1 MSLLK
6 NIFTDFNKVKP
17 VYDDSKFKISNSAL
31 PKEIETV
38 VIGGGLAGLST
49 ALDLASNKR
58 SVVVLDAK
66 NIGDGPSGRSGGQLW
81 PGFEESYSDL
91 KEGHGENYAKNVMNM
106 VHESLKVVHSRAA
119 TDPTNC
125 DFKPGVLLVGK
136 TGPQA
141 EWIEEECQALKEAG
155 FDWVSY
161 VDSDELKK
169 DHVNSNGYYL
179 NGMLFKG
186 DQEGQ
191 QYGHLNP
198 KKLTMAVAK
207 LAQDAGAGIV
217 ENNPVKGL
225 KILEDGRYEVSTP
238 QGKIIARNVVMAT
251 GADTIRPKGVDYD
264 LLPSTHV
271 PVQTVILSTE
281 PIPEKL
287 ARKMVPGDAC
297 FCDAA
302 DAAMNYGRLIEVER
316 PANAK
321 EQGRYYRLTLGGAD
335 ALGQAQTAFDIMAIE
350 KEMHAMWPQ
359 LKEHGVKIDKIHGG
373 NCDLSTSA
381 MPYIIEPKKGFY
393 AVGGFSGQGMVNTT
407 LYGGAV
413 AEKILGKDEK
423 FETLQHLNPEFY
435 SSKPGLANW
444 MNRALAWG
452 HAAKELIPTAIEAK
466 REEKAELPHR
476 ERRQLLEES
485 RKAAE
490 KSAAYNATNR
500 GLYGNDKPNDPQP

>member
-1 MSLLK
+1 MGEERCMSLLK

-49 ALDLASNKR
+49 GLDLASNKR

-373 NCDLSTSA
+373 NCAPAPCLILSNL
-381 MPYIIEPKKGFY
+381 KKVFMQW
-393 AVGGFSGQGMVNTT
+393 ADSP
-407 LYGGAV
+407 A
-413 AEKILGKDEK
+413 K
-423 FETLQHLNPEFY
+423 
-435 SSKPGLANW
+435 
-444 MNRALAWG
+444 AW
-452 HAAKELIPTAIEAK
+452 
-466 REEKAELPHR
+466 
-476 ERRQLLEES
+476 
-485 RKAAE
+485 
-490 KSAAYNATNR
+490 
-500 GLYGNDKPNDPQP
+500 